1 NVAPLAE
8 PNEDASP
15 PQLSGPR
22 APGCQACTAPAGSL
36 HRTSRLAAVKGPDG
50 SRSRSLTRPLAA
62 VSQPSLS
69 VASTG
74 TAGQSRFCTTA
85 VGASTNFAE
94 GEYSIRT
101 SDGVRNS
108 KRAFPTTITGEVC
121 GFAQE
126 PSHAPRSPIP
136 SHVSA
141 CRGVWRVA
149 NTVHL
154 G

>member
-1 NVAPLAE
+1 MALV
-8 PNEDASP
+8 
-15 PQLSGPR
+15 
-22 APGCQACTAPAGSL
+22 
-36 HRTSRLAAVKGPDG
+36 V
-50 SRSRSLTRPLAA
+50 A
-62 VSQPSLS
+62 VSQPPFW
-69 VASTG
+69 VDWTW
-74 TAGQSRFCTTA
+74 TAGQSLFSTTA

-108 KRAFPTTITGEVC
+108 KRAFPTTITGELC

-126 PSHAPRSPIP
+126 PSHPPRSPIP
-136 SHVSA
+136 SHLSA